1 MKRTCWVTATVASIA
16 ALALS
21 GAFEPVAAQKGGM
34 AEVGAEVEV
43 ELGLAAEDLGARLSV
58 VAGSRAAAASTRE
71 AGAFSGS
78 GPGASVN
85 RGHISM
91 AVTEAMSDTSAAAAR
106 SVTRPTAIMT
116 IPMRTVVAAITTG
129 ALSQQVAPIGGT
141 DITIVLATDAA
152 CRARV
157 REGLLGP
164 SCATDVTAM
173 HLPASRVLFHLPQ
186 SWRGSD
192 KNLKGSPRPARG
204 GAIFAHFVSIT
215 M

>member
-1 MKRTCWVTATVASIA
+1 
-16 ALALS
+16 
-21 GAFEPVAAQKGGM
+21 M
-34 AEVGAEVEV
+34 AEVGAEVEVEV

-71 AGAFSGS
+71 AGPSADRGLAPLSIAGT
-78 GPGASVN
+78 SV
-85 RGHISM
+85 

-106 SVTRPTAIMT
+106 SVTRPTAITT

-192 KNLKGSPRPARG
+192 NGLGARLSPNLKGSPRPARG